1 VNKIIKIPS
10 FQLLSTQVVK
20 SKIDPYKLC
29 EWCVESMTEPKNLE
43 RGDTIYKNLYIF
55 GSFYKREIN

>member
-29 EWCVESMTEPKNLE
+29 EWCVECVSVVNLKVCQICKWNV
-43 RGDTIYKNLYIF
+43 DVSLLKTSVKYF
-55 GSFYKREIN
+55 